1 MLDKR
6 LRDLAIFFIRE
17 RRSSLAVLENYFGLS
32 RRQITYVLDR
42 LNELFR
48 ENQISPISY
57 LGRELELTD
66 RQLDFLSQLLATPQT
81 KNYIMNTEERQKFL
95 YLMLVA
101 VDLDYISLADI
112 VDDLRVSKTTALADL
127 KNLEKYLKVKD
138 VTLAYSRDKGYH
150 LLGDELVLR
159 NLLLEWLTQDI
170 EEDNSII
177 YDVYISTFK
186 AENVETLVQK
196 IRLLKQS
203 YRLQLVE
210 SRMVELSYFIVLT
223 LKRLKGRFY
232 RGDDFSEIE
241 LSDFEE
247 YHFVQALLKSLNI
260 NSSKESSFLSALV
273 LGESVGDINCASP
286 DRAKILKL
294 TEAMVTH
301 FKTLSGIYF
310 TEGSD
315 IVGQIYSHLRP
326 TYYRLLFHL
335 PINNIL
341 VDKVKSEYP
350 SIFYL
355 VEKALQETEGL
366 KMFVVP
372 DEELA
377 FLTMHFASLL
387 TKNQQRGPHRSVRA
401 LVVCTNGVGSSAIL
415 FEELDHLFTE
425 IDLLGPMT
433 MEKMLTMAD
442 DDFDIIFSTASNL
455 SIYHMHK
462 PVFIVNPVMTADEEY
477 RLVRRVY
484 ETVGNSYFKL
494 PNVDD
499 LMAIIEKY
507 TIIQNNS
514 SLRQELSQYLSPQS
528 RDGERSFEG
537 PGLNGVLKKEF
548 VLVLENISSLH
559 EAVEMVAQPLVEKN
573 VIEVS
578 YTNQVLENLDQNLQN
593 FLIAPGVLLPHAYPN
608 GVNAIG
614 VGLAALPKPLETTF
628 GQINLIIFLAAVDNE
643 SHLQVMKDL
652 LKLLSNQTLINK
664 LKGLR
669 SQEEIYDLFQKTF
682 K

>member
-6 LRDLAIFFIRE
+6 LRDLANFFIRE
-17 RRSSLAVLENYFGLS
+17 RRSSLAVLENYLDLS
-32 RRQITYVLDR
+32 HRQITYVLDR

-66 RQLDFLSQLLATPQT
+66 KQLDFLSQLLTTSQM
-81 KNYIMNTEERQKFL
+81 KNYIMNNGERQKFL

-127 KNLEKYLKVKD
+127 KNLEKCLKVKGI
-138 VTLAYSRDKGYH
+138 TLAYSRDKGYH

-159 NLLLEWLTQDI
+159 NLLFEWLTKDI

-177 YDVYISTFK
+177 YDVYMSRFK
-186 AENVETLVQK
+186 TENVETLVQK

-203 YRLQLVE
+203 YHLRLVE
-210 SRMVELSYFIVLT
+210 SRMVELAYFIVLI
-223 LKRLKGRFY
+223 LNRLRGGFY
-232 RGDDFSEIE
+232 QGTDFSEIA

-247 YHFVQALLKSLNI
+247 YHFVQALLKSLDVK
-260 NSSKESSFLSALV
+260 SPKESSFLSALV
-273 LGESVGDINCASP
+273 LGESVGDIHFNSP
-286 DRAKILKL
+286 DRAKILEL

-301 FKTLSGIYF
+301 FQILSGIHF
-310 TEGSD
+310 MEWSD

-355 VEKALQETEGL
+355 VERALQETDGL

-377 FLTMHFASLL
+377 FLTMHFASIL
-387 TKNQQRGPHRSVRA
+387 TKNQRKTHHRSIRA

-415 FEELDHLFTE
+415 FEKLDHLFTE
-425 IDLLGPMT
+425 MGLLGPMDMET
-433 MEKMLTMAD
+433 MMTVAD
-442 DDFDIIFSTASNL
+442 GDFDIIFSTASNA

-477 RLVRRVY
+477 RLVKRVY
-484 ETVGNSYFKL
+484 ETVGNSYFRL
-494 PNVDD
+494 PSVDD

-507 TIIQNNS
+507 AIVHNKT
-514 SLRQELSQYLSPQS
+514 SLRQELFQYLSPQLGDS
-528 RDGERSFEG
+528 KLLSEKL
-537 PGLNGVLKKEF
+537 GLNDVLKQEF
-548 VLVLENISSLH
+548 VLVLENVSNLH
-559 EAVEMVAQPLVEKN
+559 EAVERVAQPLAEKN
-573 VIEVS
+573 IIEVS
-578 YTNQVLENLDQNLQN
+578 YINQVLENLDRNLQN

-614 VGLAALPKPLETTF
+614 VGLATLPKPLETAL
-628 GQINLIIFLAAVDNE
+628 GQISLIIFLAAVDNE

-652 LKLLSNQTLINK
+652 LKLLSNRPLVDE
-664 LKGLR
+664 LKR
-669 SQEEIYDLFQKTF
+669 STSQEKNYHLLQKSLE
-682 K
+682 